1 MSGDAFERL
10 EAHWQSLS
18 PKAQAKEAAK
28 GKAYEGA
35 VFDLVRQGDAL
46 GLYASVKADPSL
58 LNKQDARGM
67 TPLHYAGID
76 RSGTLADV
84 MLSQPNKAPW
94 TRDKAGRLPLDM
106 AQITK
111 RKTIA
116 AKIERAT
123 YPHLFEQEKDGPLK
137 PEQIARFA
145 DTYQELGRP
154 DTRPPYAQSFQPRAM
169 MPRLKGKER
178 DERER

>member
-1 MSGDAFERL
+1 MNSSFERL
-10 EAHWQSLS
+10 EAHWQGLS

-28 GKAYEGA
+28 GQAYEGA
-35 VFDLVRQGDAL
+35 VFDLVRNGDAL

-84 MLSQPNKAPW
+84 MLSQPSQAPW
-94 TRDKAGRLPLDM
+94 RRDKAGRLPLDM
-106 AQITK
+106 AQVT
-111 RKTIA
+111 RRETIA

-123 YPHLFEQEKDGPLK
+123 YPQLFKDEKDGPLK

-145 DTYQELGRP
+145 KQYQELGRP
-154 DTRPPYAQSFQPRAM
+154 DTRPPFAQSLTPREM

-178 DERER
+178 QERER